1 MGYDTNPIIIDKKFE
16 KQNELILDQV
26 KEVHKNQKD
35 GDEEDN
41 PVNMFSPTDTPS
53 PVPVKKEGS
62 PLGWIMQ
69 AAGAVAGGVGAAMQ
83 GEDIGGIIGAAGKGA
98 LSPTSAVGDLSAGI
112 STQVNKDDV
121 AEAEKFTA
129 DKAEAQAALDKAN
142 ATSGNNLSAGG
153 YGQQV
158 QGADPSQSVFS
169 NGSLDPSK
177 YTDLTGNT
185 TGATAVV
192 KKLGEVKS
200 SYTNLKQSA
209 LEYNKSAAMMTISG
223 VSSLEKK
230 GCYKPK

>member
-1 MGYDTNPIIIDKKFE
+1 MGYNTNPIIIDKKFE
-16 KQNELILDQV
+16 KQNELV
-26 KEVHKNQKD
+26 KDEVKVVQENQKD
-35 GDEEDN
+35 EDT
-41 PVNMFSPTDTPS
+41 TDSSSS

-98 LSPTSAVGDLSAGI
+98 LSPGSAVGDLSKGI

-121 AEAEKFTA
+121 ASAEKFTA
-129 DKAEAQAALDKAN
+129 EKAEAQAAYDKAN
-142 ATSGNNLSAGG
+142 ATSGNDMSAGG
-153 YGQQV
+153 YGQEV
-158 QGADPSQSVFS
+158 PVADASQSVFS